1 MKSRKTANISK
12 MRKLRKNK
20 TIRKYRNK
28 IMGGG
33 GPVVIKDVRKLRE
46 TWNKAGQWI
55 VSGKPGS
62 NTQMR
67 WYRKLNEGESMSPN
81 VDSEL
86 YIKDEDELVLKLTPF
101 VKDTTKYGVH
111 CDIFQ

>member
-46 TWNKAGQWI
+46 TWNKAEKWI

-62 NTQMR
+62 NTQIK

-86 YIKDEDELVLKLTPF
+86 YIRDEDELVLKLTPF
-101 VKDTTKYGVH
+101 VKDKTKYDVH

>member
-20 TIRKYRNK
+20 TIRKYRHK

-33 GPVVIKDVRKLRE
+33 PVDIKTVRQLRE

-62 NTQMR
+62 NTQIR
-67 WYRKLNEGESMSPN
+67 WYRKLNEGESMSTN
-81 VDSEL
+81 VDSAL

-101 VKDTTKYGVH
+101 VKDKKKYGVH

>member
-28 IMGGG
+28 IMVGGR
-33 GPVVIKDVRKLRE
+33 PVVIKTVGQLRQ
-46 TWNKAGQWI
+46 TWNKAQQWI

-62 NTQMR
+62 NTHIR
-67 WYRKLNEGESMSPN
+67 WYRKLNEGESMDPN

-86 YIKDEDELVLKLTPF
+86 YIKDKAELVRKLKSF
-101 VKDTTKYGVH
+101 VEDNTKYGVH
-111 CDIFQ
+111 CDIIQ

>member
-33 GPVVIKDVRKLRE
+33 PVDIKTVQQLRE
-46 TWNKAGQWI
+46 TWDKAQQWI

-62 NTQMR
+62 NTQIR
-67 WYRKLNEGESMSPN
+67 WYRKLNEGESMSTN
-81 VDSEL
+81 VDSAL

-101 VKDTTKYGVH
+101 VKDKKKYGVH

>member
-33 GPVVIKDVRKLRE
+33 PVDIKTVRQLRE
-46 TWNKAGQWI
+46 TWNKAQQWI
-55 VSGKPGS
+55 VSGKPGT
-62 NTQMR
+62 NTHIR
-67 WYRKLNEGESMSPN
+67 WYRKLNEGESMHPN

-86 YIKDEDELVLKLTPF
+86 YIKDKAELVRKLKSF
-101 VKDTTKYGVH
+101 VEDTTKYGVH
-111 CDIFQ
+111 CDINQ